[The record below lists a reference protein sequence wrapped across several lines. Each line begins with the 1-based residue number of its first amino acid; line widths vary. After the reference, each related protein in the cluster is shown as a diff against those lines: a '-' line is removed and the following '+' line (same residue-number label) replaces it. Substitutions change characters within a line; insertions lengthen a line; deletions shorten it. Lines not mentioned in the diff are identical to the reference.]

1 MTNKISADKIT
12 ASSPDHEATVSMTCA
27 EFQEQLPEFL
37 AAGTSPITDHPHLQ
51 HCANCAALVRDLE
64 YIAEAARQLMPAH
77 DPSPDVWSQIQSTLA
92 RESVLAEPIL
102 EPDTSSSGTF

>member
-1 MTNKISADKIT
+1 MTNMNTDDNTNHKDTS
-12 ASSPDHEATVSMTCA
+12 SMTCG

-37 AAGTSPITDHPHLQ
+37 AAGISPIADHPHLQ

-77 DPSPDVWSQIQSTLA
+77 DPSPDVWSHIQSTLA
-92 RESVLAEPIL
+92 RESVLSEPVL
-102 EPDTSSSGTF
+102 EPGTSGTGTF